1 MHENLFD
8 RSFSSRLSALAAV
21 EQSNAVGM
29 EKSALEIKL
38 IGEDF
43 GKLNPGRDLC
53 AFSDTLYCLAMGQ
66 RWIEAIRT
74 ADTDANRFRDACRL
88 RAAESLGHQSEERP
102 CLLANVL
109 LGLSEIQEPSQV
121 EDLKLTALRTAMPF
135 GMQGEDRV
143 IHGAGLEDS
152 ESISKR
158 RLEIAFIKFEINRCP
173 AKDINTLRTN
183 VVYDIGIDV
192 RVSRWPKHAER
203 LVVTPISME
212 PADTYDLPTFVIDPP
227 MEADEGGPFVFRQLG
242 RLRLKVAAALGARP
256 FEFKYRGVFE
266 PSGSEQPLNI
276 LGHRT
281 LRLES
286 VDHVIGRVSGY
297 AQIDE
302 KLLALRNELR
312 VIPGL
317 PDDDLANALQVCACL
332 GNLASQALSDDLF
345 AEGTREDAFQAEA
358 VKGLRRWPSIGEDLE
373 QHPHTGGGICD
384 LSFHR
389 VRIELK
395 AIPSGEIGNAQVEK
409 FGRPNCAVCSVK

>member
-1 MHENLFD
+1 MQKNLFD

-21 EQSNAVGM
+21 EQSNADAM

-43 GKLNPGRDLC
+43 GKLHPGRDLC
-53 AFSDTLYCLAMGQ
+53 AFSDALYCLAMGQ
-66 RWIEAIRT
+66 RWIEAVRG

-88 RAAESLGHQSEERP
+88 RAAESLRYQSEEGP
-102 CLLANVL
+102 SLLANVL
-109 LGLSEIQEPSQV
+109 LALNKIDEPSQMEEV
-121 EDLKLTALRTAMPF
+121 KVQTLRTAMPF

-143 IHGAGLEDS
+143 IHGAGLENS
-152 ESISKR
+152 EAVSKR
-158 RLEIAFIKFEINRCP
+158 RLEIAFIKFEINGCP
-173 AKDINTLRTN
+173 AEDINTLRTN
-183 VVYDIGIDV
+183 VAYDIGIDV

-212 PADTYDLPTFVIDPP
+212 PAGTYDLPTFVIDPP
-227 MEADEGGPFVFRQLG
+227 IEADNGGPFVFRQLG

-266 PSGSEQPLNI
+266 PSRSEQPLNI

-302 KLLALRNELR
+302 KLLDLRNELR

-332 GNLASQALSDDLF
+332 GNLAGQALSDGVF
-345 AEGTREDAFQAEA
+345 MEGTREAAFQAEA
-358 VKGLRRWPSIGEDLE
+358 VKGLRRWSSIGEDLE
-373 QHPHTGGGICD
+373 QHPP
-384 LSFHR
+384 HR
-389 VRIELK
+389 WRDMRFVV
-395 AIPSGEIGNAQVEK
+395 PSSSH
-409 FGRPNCAVCSVK
+409 RT